1 MLKKRKTLYIL
12 AMRGFHPLLRLE
24 FVGFIVCGALNLAK
38 VVTRLNESYTE
49 EPDWLFTWIVP
60 PW

>member
-1 MLKKRKTLYIL
+1 
-12 AMRGFHPLLRLE
+12 MRGFHPLLRLE